1 MADVNLT
8 SRIARDPQTGENYKV
23 DGGMT
28 FNEWKK
34 GLSDEQ
40 KNALKYVANAEKR
53 GIIEKKRKKNDNKS
67 ETMPKKHT
75 DLLKLRFNKQ
85 KRL

>member
-1 MADVNLT
+1 M
-8 SRIARDPQTGENYKV
+8 TGGNYKV

-40 KNALKYVANAEKR
+40 KNALKYVANAENR
-53 GIIEKKRKKNDNKS
+53 GIIRAEPLS
-67 ETMPKKHT
+67 I
-75 DLLKLRFNKQ
+75 RFVNSLDSLYNNSKMI
-85 KRL
+85 KPI